1 MADGG
6 IVKIVK
12 ELEKDVIDFVEEEV
26 HEFEDGDDK
35 SSKYSEKFQGDVLG
49 KHDPYG
55 EDDGDHEAHESESS
69 IPDPE
74 HGSEWFPAVSG
85 IKSSKS
91 DLKKVV
97 AKTASTGEV
106 DPKKQGATN
115 KEDGTQ
121 EVGQE
126 ATSASEVK
134 SGDAAEEIVGKVN
147 VGAVRQN
154 TKGERDDLTTSKASN
169 AGLGDDETPHNSKE
183 KKTSEGDDLSTG
195 DASAGVEGA
204 ENFGI
209 VKGRKREDARLDAS
223 ASTDGEGDSDST
235 ASSEHEQDA
244 KSSATESSAA
254 DTESLE
260 DVSKSA
266 DPASL
271 SPDSPQ
277 AIERET
283 FRKKAPILVADL
295 REVSRK
301 GKKAKEQKEILRG
314 IRRTLEKPHKLYK
327 DPKRLI
333 AARSGD
339 PQKLKLSLKRHGRSV
354 EPIDDSDPRDISV
367 NPAKLKAV
375 RSNHRL
381 AMRHMIDMGEQY
393 GKDPFDGIDPG
404 DVQAVIEHHAAK
416 HPHRKHKVPYR
427 PHESLDNEG
436 DSSDVSTVD
445 ENLDNAD
452 LAGESADPDDDGSVD
467 VGDEESDDTDEISED
482 YPKLTESQN
491 LDVDD
496 EEGSIRR
503 LKVRKKKRKYPK
515 PYRDDD
521 NPSDLQLAADSLSAM
536 AADTADDGSLEEDA
550 PTHKKR
556 AHAAKKMLRC
566 VNRVRSFQQDPAAC
580 EGAFVDEAVE
590 DGVDVAGL
598 SPDEI
603 ESRYYTLKQVAV
615 HYEKRKKK
623 KHHKDRKT
631 PDGDELDG
639 DDPEFQS
646 YKKKHH
652 NKKYQDR
659 YIDREDD
666 YEVDD
671 DDYED
676 DDIEMSLP
684 ENQFPDSSVYS
695 QSNTGMGTDDEPD
708 TSSDDS
714 GDDDKD
720 NDNIFDEIGDTIS
733 SIFGDDEEGA
743 EEAVSDVEG
752 AVEGVEGAVG
762 EAEQA
767 AEGVETAVGEAEQ
780 AVEGVEGA
788 VQGAEEAV
796 SDVEGAVGEAEQAAE
811 GVETAVGEISQVE
824 GELSQVET
832 IGAEAETAAEDIE
845 EAENAEGEVAGMLN
859 FCSNPVDKLTNGSNV
874 LAGVGDLADNPDDI
888 INKAEGL
895 IEGGQ
900 DAVGGMANGSSS
912 GDILGSIMG
921 IVGQI
926 TGGDD
931 SDSDDSTQDGSS
943 DDDSGGGG
951 LIDGIVGMI
960 GQFTGGGGNPAPST
974 ETTDSTAQ
982 AASIE
987 GGAGDATPEEF
998 ANADLYGDEYN

>member
-6 IVKIVK
+6 IVKIVE
-12 ELEKDVIDFVEEEV
+12 ELEKDVINFVEEEV

-35 SSKYSEKFQGDVLG
+35 KTKYSDKFQGDILG

-55 EDDGDHEAHESESS
+55 EDAGDHEAHAAESD

-85 IKSSKS
+85 VKAGKSASK
-91 DLKKVV
+91 KAV
-97 AKTASTGEV
+97 AETASTGEV
-106 DPKKQGATN
+106 GPKKQVTTN

-126 ATSASEVK
+126 ATSAFEVN
-134 SGDAAEEIVGKVN
+134 SGDAAEAIVGKVN
-147 VGAVRQN
+147 VGAVKQN
-154 TKGERDDLTTSKASN
+154 TKGEHDDLTTSKVSH
-169 AGLGDDETPHNSKE
+169 AGLGDREGPHKPKE
-183 KKTSEGDDLSTG
+183 KKTNEGDDLTTDEASV
-195 DASAGVEGA
+195 DAEDAEDSGV
-204 ENFGI
+204 
-209 VKGRKREDARLDAS
+209 VKGRKREDAKLDAS
-223 ASTDGEGDSDST
+223 ASIDGEGDSDST
-235 ASSEHEQDA
+235 ASSESAEGDRA
-244 KSSATESSAA
+244 SATEEASSE
-254 DTESLE
+254 TQSVE
-260 DVSKSA
+260 DVSESA
-266 DPASL
+266 DL
-271 SPDSPQ
+271 RGYSPGSPQ
-277 AIERET
+277 AIEQET

-295 REVSRK
+295 REVSKK
-301 GKKAKEQKEILRG
+301 GKRAKEKKEILRG

-339 PQKLKLSLKRHGRSV
+339 PKKLELSLKRHGRSI
-354 EPIDDSDPRDISV
+354 EPVDDADPQDISV
-367 NPAKLKAV
+367 NPAKLKAI

-404 DVQAVIEHHAAK
+404 DVQAVIEHHAAA
-416 HPHRKHKVPYR
+416 HPHHKHKVPYR
-427 PHESLDNEG
+427 PHESLDNDG
-436 DSSDVSTVD
+436 DSSDISTG
-445 ENLDNAD
+445 EETLDNEG
-452 LAGESADPDDDGSVD
+452 LAEESADPDDDGSVD
-467 VGDEESDDTDEISED
+467 VGDEESDDTGETFED
-482 YPKLTESQN
+482 YPKLTEAQD
-491 LDVDD
+491 LDIDD
-496 EEGSIRR
+496 GVKGIQRSK
-503 LKVRKKKRKYPK
+503 LKKKKRKYPK

-536 AADTADDGSLEEDA
+536 AADADDDAVLLEEDA
-550 PTHKKR
+550 PVHKKR
-556 AHAAKKMLRC
+556 AHAAKKMLKC
-566 VNRVRSFQQDPAAC
+566 INRVRSFQQDPAAC

-590 DGVDVAGL
+590 EGSEVAGL
-598 SPDEI
+598 SADEI
-603 ESRYYTLKQVAV
+603 EDRYYTLKQVAV

-623 KHHKDRKT
+623 KHHKDRKI
-631 PDGDELDG
+631 PDGDELYG

-652 NKKYQDR
+652 HKKHHVR
-659 YIDREDD
+659 YDDREEYD
-666 YEVDD
+666 DD

-708 TSSDDS
+708 TSSDDP

-720 NDNIFDEIGDTIS
+720 DDNIFDEIGDTIS
-733 SIFGDDEEGA
+733 SIFGDDEGET

-767 AEGVETAVGEAEQ
+767 AEGVE
-780 AVEGVEGA
+780 GA

-796 SDVEGAVGEAEQAAE
+796 SDVEGAVEGVEGAVEGVEGAVGEAEQAAE

-888 INKAEGL
+888 LNKAEGL

-900 DAVGGMANGSSS
+900 DAVGGMASGSSS

-926 TGGDD
+926 TGGGD

-987 GGAGDATPEEF
+987 GGSDEATPEEF